1 MGTTALQATLKTAR
15 AGWGTHVTAETN
27 LFAALLRAQF
37 PDFASV
43 ILPVTPATGI
53 YVSPH

>member
-1 MGTTALQATLKTAR
+1 M
-15 AGWGTHVTAETN
+15 TAETN

-37 PDFASV
+37 PDFASGS
-43 ILPVTPATGI
+43 LPEIPATGI